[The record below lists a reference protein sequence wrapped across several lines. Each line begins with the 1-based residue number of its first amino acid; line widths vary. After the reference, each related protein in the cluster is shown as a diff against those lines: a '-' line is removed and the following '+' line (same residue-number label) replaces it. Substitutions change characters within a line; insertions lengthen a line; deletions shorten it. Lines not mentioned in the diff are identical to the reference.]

1 MTPAERSLRAR
12 AAAYAQWAAEPDWT
26 ARTAKARA
34 GLQARF
40 DRLVVEKHGVL
51 PPQEHS
57 KYAEVERKRFYADMA
72 LKSARAR
79 SAKSRARKT
88 PNSK

>member
-1 MTPAERSLRAR
+1 MTPAERTLRAR

-34 GLQARF
+34 GLAARF
-40 DRLVVEKHGVL
+40 ERLAREKHPDATGPEL
-51 PPQEHS
+51 A
-57 KYAEVERKRFYADMA
+57 KYAEVERRRFYADMA

-79 SAKSRARKT
+79 RQRSGK
-88 PNSK
+88 